1 MELALNH
8 RVKEE
13 RERERERL
21 DAWLSSLPF
30 LPVVSCISFSL
41 VSLPVS
47 LFLYSVVLLPH
58 LFSFLSFSVSVS
70 LLRIRRPAVL
80 FLFLSQSYKDAWNNM
95 GYTWHERRTHKSS
108 PLFFLLIRG
117 TCILLLS
124 FLECLLSLSPLAFGG
139 EFCMKETRVYVS
151 LVLIEGSGINVTFF
165 FHSSPWMTRR

>member
-1 MELALNH
+1 MH
-8 RVKEE
+8 DCPPCPSF
-13 RERERERL
+13 RL
-21 DAWLSSLPF
+21 
-30 LPVVSCISFSL
+30 SL
-41 VSLPVS
+41 VSLSVSS
-47 LFLYSVVLLPH
+47 LFLSHCFFIQLSCCLIF
-58 LFSFLSFSVSVS
+58 FSFLSSSASVS